1 MLFEI
6 YPSLILLLMMH
17 LKNNLYVLYEVTSF
31 DSWVPK
37 EILLNYISPQNIFIF
52 RPQELGLRINLE
64 WI

>member
-1 MLFEI
+1 MLFES
-6 YPSLILLLMMH
+6 YPSLIILLMMN

-37 EILLNYISPQNIFIF
+37 EILLNYILPQNIFIF